1 VSYCAPDAD
10 GGGGQLRVRAGA
22 RATSSRFRGSRSS
35 PRDSP
40 ETGLLAYLEDASS
53 PNGRQRRQRPSA
65 PSGSPSGIFAAAA
78 ERDRLR
84 AENEALREAVA
95 RHANEIDPK
104 VLAMVEIPAE
114 HRDAIDN
121 KMYNAVRA
129 LDPQWW
135 DKKVPGLNAIFGA
148 GASDEKG
155 HADAS

>member
-1 VSYCAPDAD
+1 MGDALPDQSASAEHWIATAP
-10 GGGGQLRVRAGA
+10 AGA
-22 RATSSRFRGSRSS
+22 NVLVMQHVTFNATVTQAY
-35 PRDSP
+35 RDKGWKIEGP
-40 ETGLLAYLEDASS
+40 
-53 PNGRQRRQRPSA
+53 
-65 PSGSPSGIFAAAA
+65 FAAAA